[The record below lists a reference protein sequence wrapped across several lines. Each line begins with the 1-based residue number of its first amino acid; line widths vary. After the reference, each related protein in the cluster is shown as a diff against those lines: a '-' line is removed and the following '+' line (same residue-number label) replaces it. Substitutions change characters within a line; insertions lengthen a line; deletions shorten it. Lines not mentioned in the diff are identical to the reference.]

1 MLIRRNCSVFVVEK
15 ETNLVDFV
23 RYFIANVG
31 KVVVGLSGKKPVPSV
46 YYLSYEL

>member
-31 KVVVGLSGKKPVPSV
+31 KVVGLSGKKPIH
-46 YYLSYEL
+46 